1 MTTNHTSKRQKIK
14 YVTKT
19 VSKDKHLIKISKDS
33 LAIGRPNKDLTLT
46 KDHKVMFRGQLIEA
60 EYLLFF
66 DGVHKVENT
75 HELLYNV
82 LLPEY
87 TTMVCNGLLCE
98 SLHPSNQIVK
108 IYDFASNMTN
118 KRRGDCFSVINKNL
132 GEKRLG
138 QISG

>member
-1 MTTNHTSKRQKIK
+1 MSNDS
-14 YVTKT
+14 Y
-19 VSKDKHLIKISKDS
+19 LIKITKNA
-33 LAIGRPNKDLTLT
+33 LGPGLPTKNLTLT
-46 KDHKVMFRGQLIEA
+46 KDHKVMFREKLIET

-66 DGVHKVENT
+66 DGVHKVKNT
-75 HELLYNV
+75 YELLYNV

-118 KRRGDCFSVINKNL
+118 KKKSGYFSVVNKKL
-132 GEKRLG
+132 SEKRLG

>member
-1 MTTNHTSKRQKIK
+1 MSNDS
-14 YVTKT
+14 Y
-19 VSKDKHLIKISKDS
+19 LIKITKNV
-33 LAIGRPNKDLTLT
+33 LGPGLPTKNLTLT
-46 KDHKVMFRGQLIEA
+46 KDHKVMFHGQLIEA

-66 DGVHKVENT
+66 DGVHKVENA

-118 KRRGDCFSVINKNL
+118 KKKSGYFSVVNKKL
-132 GEKRLG
+132 SEKRLG